1 MTDNS
6 REYDFGND
14 FISLGD
20 DEGNEFEFEVLDAIE
35 DDNGR
40 YVALLPVF
48 DEAQASVENDGQ
60 LIIMKVVEEDG
71 EEFFEEIEDEE
82 EFQRISDEFIERL
95 GEDYEIEE

>member
-6 REYDFGND
+6 REHDFGND
-14 FISLGD
+14 FISLGE

-48 DEAQASVENDGQ
+48 DEVQASVENDGQ